1 VCVPEASKR
10 SRRAFDPHSSD
21 PYLLSRSKLELF
33 LHCPRCFVLD
43 CRHGIGRL
51 DDAYYSL
58 NLTVDLLLK
67 REFDAYRLR
76 QQPHPLMKT
85 YGVHAVPLQHPQLRE
100 WRDTPTGIRVHHKP
114 TDFLFYGI
122 VDDVWTED
130 DGTLIVVDYKATST
144 SGDVHVAD
152 IPRLGYERQLA
163 VYQWLLRRSG
173 FAVSSTGY
181 LVYANAL
188 RERPS
193 FEKKLDFSL
202 HLVPVPCDGS
212 WIEDALQEAKSV
224 LVQETLPAAAA
235 QCEWCAYR
243 SAVKPYES

>member
-1 VCVPEASKR
+1 MPEASKR
-10 SRRAFDPHSSD
+10 PRRAFDPLSSD
-21 PYLLSRSKLELF
+21 PYPLSRSRLELF

-43 CRHGIGRL
+43 CRHGISRI

-76 QQPHPLMKT
+76 GEPHPLMKT
-85 YGVHAVPLQHPQLRE
+85 YGVDAVPLQHPQLRE
-100 WRDTPTGIRVHHKP
+100 WRDTPTGIRVHHKA
-114 TDFLFYGI
+114 TNFLFYGI
-122 VDDVWTED
+122 VDDVWVEL

-144 SGDVHVAD
+144 TGDVHVAD

-181 LVYANAL
+181 LVFANAF
-188 RERPS
+188 RDRPA
-193 FEKKLDFSL
+193 FGKALEFSL
-202 HLVPVPCDGS
+202 HLVPVPCDDS
-212 WIEDALQEAKSV
+212 WIEDALHEAKRV
-224 LVQETLPAAAA
+224 LVQETLPVASA

-243 SAVKPYES
+243 KNARTYEA